1 LFTQFSS
8 SKNFILQKE
17 LLAARKQAKKDM
29 KNAGTEFEKSVQN
42 GRQVSSNIL
51 ELKAKLCS
59 SFFYHVLKFL
69 FHFHP

>member
-1 LFTQFSS
+1 LLSQFSS
-8 SKNFILQKE
+8 SANLILHKE

-51 ELKAKLCS
+51 EL
-59 SFFYHVLKFL
+59 
-69 FHFHP
+69 